1 MRKALLFTIIL
12 VLNFVNC
19 NIDGESQSEPIDYK
33 GVIKIEGVD
42 SIPNDIEIYSS
53 NLDSKIVDSNGSLVK
68 TQIKPDHPNK
78 EGVFITGVTT
88 YSHSAS
94 ETVHHWQCGPLRLF
108 IRHPDYFT
116 YCDSLSNEQLKEL
129 KQNAAGQWLLPLI
142 TLQKRK

>member
-1 MRKALLFTIIL
+1 MKRTLLFTIIWG
-12 VLNFVNC
+12 LNFFDC
-19 NIDGESQSEPIDYK
+19 DFLGGSQSESIDYM
-33 GVIKIEGVD
+33 GVIKIEDVD
-42 SIPNDIEIYSS
+42 SIPSDIEIYSS
-53 NLDSKIVDSNGSLVK
+53 NLDYDIVDSNGNLAK
-68 TQIKPDHPNK
+68 TQIEPDHPNK
-78 EGVFITGVTT
+78 DGVFITGVTT